1 MQRQTRMWRT
11 LIALAIAMSGTT
23 GLLAWMDPSEWSPQ
37 VDSQILLQQAAD
49 LVSNGAD
56 ASESPR
62 WSRIDL
68 VRGQDSSDVLLSASY
83 DRSPAHVIVDR
94 GGEIHRGSV
103 LLSSRHASVRVRVD
117 LADAEPVLTP
127 TQWTAVR
134 ALATNMQRTDRPI
147 DLHLDAELAAAY
159 GVDPAQPLHLDPL

>member
-1 MQRQTRMWRT
+1 MWRT

-23 GLLAWMDPSEWSPQ
+23 GLLAWMDPSEWNPQ
-37 VDSQILLQQAAD
+37 VDARILLRQAAD
-49 LVSNGAD
+49 LISAD
-56 ASESPR
+56 DAAESPR

-68 VRGQDSSDVLLSASY
+68 VRGEDSSDALLSASY

-103 LLSSRHASVRVRVD
+103 SLTSGEVAVRVRVD
-117 LADAEPVLTP
+117 LSPAEPVLTP
-127 TQWTAVR
+127 TQWTAIR

-147 DLHLDAELAAAY
+147 DLHLDADLAAAY